1 MITLIEVD
9 GFKSL
14 KEFKLEFN
22 QGLNILVGPNG
33 AGKTNIVA
41 FFEFLT
47 HLMTSDA
54 SEATSCVGGAGAV
67 FRRIGHS
74 YERNLKARILGCVE
88 IGENRRTSRV
98 ENGAPKLPFCAYDY
112 QFTLVFPETGDS
124 VLFES
129 QRFRIRR
136 TSEFTFEK
144 KCPESEKW
152 GLDIEATLQGD
163 GSVGVKTL
171 TFDDAL
177 LELPYY
183 TRRVRTS
190 KTKTAPQEEVSP
202 DQIISHMLAGGTMSL
217 VPAISRYTPE
227 LWKVS
232 ADLTGGQIYNVVPSR
247 LKLPEDGA
255 KPPGIA
261 RDGSGLASTL
271 YALQRARHPV
281 EFGPWRHAFRPTY
294 SDYESES
301 LDKLKAYLAL
311 VNSSVQ
317 DITVEN
323 DPFDNQ
329 LRVKFHIKS
338 GDYGAT
344 LPLSLMSDGTLKWL
358 AVVAAAVTADS
369 VFCFEE
375 PENYLHP
382 QMQGQIVTILREI
395 LFEKEGQRFTL
406 MTTHS
411 ETLLN
416 HCRPDELIIVSMKDG
431 RTEARRCSNAADIS
445 DEISRTG
452 FGLGYYFVSNAVQN
466 D

>member
-1 MITLIEVD
+1 MITQIEVD

-14 KEFKLEFN
+14 KEFKLQFSP
-22 QGLNILVGPNG
+22 GLNILVGPNG
-33 AGKTNIVA
+33 SGKTNIVS
-41 FFEFLT
+41 FFEFLA

-67 FRRIGHS
+67 FRRIRS
-74 YERNLKARILGCVE
+74 TYERKLTARIIGCVE
-88 IGENRRTSRV
+88 INNRQRRLARGDS
-98 ENGAPKLPFCAYDY
+98 AKIAYPFCAYDY
-112 QFTLVFPETGDS
+112 QFTLIFPEAGDS
-124 VLFES
+124 VLFET

-136 TSEFTFEK
+136 TKAFTVEAT
-144 KCPESEKW
+144 CPTTEKW
-152 GLDIEATLQGD
+152 GLDIEASWQNDGTVKVQTLAYD
-163 GSVGVKTL
+163 E
-171 TFDDAL
+171 AL

-183 TRRVRTS
+183 PRKSDSSRT
-190 KTKTAPQEEVSP
+190 KDDGKPEH
-202 DQIISHMLAGGTMSL
+202 ILSHMLAGGNMSL
-217 VPAISRYTPE
+217 VPTIARYTQE
-227 LWKVS
+227 LWTVS
-232 ADLTGGQIYNVVPSR
+232 ADLTGGQIYNVVPSK
-247 LKLPEDGA
+247 LKLPEDSA

-271 YALQRARHPV
+271 YALQRARNPV
-281 EFGPWRHAFRPTY
+281 EFGPWVYPYRRSY
-294 SDYESES
+294 NDYDSEA
-301 LDKLKAYLAL
+301 LDKLKAYLNL

-338 GDYGAT
+338 GDYQAT
-344 LPLSLMSDGTLKWL
+344 LPLGLMSDGTLKWL
-358 AVVAAAVTADS
+358 AVVAAAVTAES

-395 LFEKEGQRFTL
+395 LFEKEGKRFTL

-416 HCRPDELIIVSMKDG
+416 HCEPSELIIVSMRDG
-431 RTEARRCSNAADIS
+431 RTEAKRCSNAAEIS